1 MTVFVLNQA
10 SAYYIIIMIILYCG
24 RYTTTTAAKA
34 RRETRRYSYILYF
47 CLHAREGRGELLATI
62 VILSKV
68 PDDNANGTAL
78 VVVKDREGGEFGI
91 IIKIYF

>member
-1 MTVFVLNQA
+1 MT
-10 SAYYIIIMIILYCG
+10 ILYCG
-24 RYTTTTAAKA
+24 RYTKTTAAEA

-68 PDDNANGTAL
+68 PDNNANGTVL
-78 VVVKDREGGEFGI
+78 VVKHSDGGGGQGWGGGEFGI